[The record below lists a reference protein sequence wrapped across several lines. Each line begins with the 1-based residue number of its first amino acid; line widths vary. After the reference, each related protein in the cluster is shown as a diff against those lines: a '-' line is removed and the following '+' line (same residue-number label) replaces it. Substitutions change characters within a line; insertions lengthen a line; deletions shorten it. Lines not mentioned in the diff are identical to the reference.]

1 MKNRKIEK
9 IILIISIFL
18 LALTANNII
27 YASSGSPLED
37 VFSDASDFIKQGD
50 PSTAISTS
58 SLKEPSDL
66 ITNILLGVATLVSVV
81 TITILG
87 ISFMIQSAEGK
98 AEIKQAIIPLVI
110 GIIVSFGAFTIWK
123 AIINIFAKI

>member
-1 MKNRKIEK
+1 M
-9 IILIISIFL
+9 
-18 LALTANNII
+18 
-27 YASSGSPLED
+27 
-37 VFSDASDFIKQGD
+37 
-50 PSTAISTS
+50 
-58 SLKEPSDL
+58 

>member
-27 YASSGSPLED
+27 YASSDSPLED
-37 VFSDASDFIKQGD
+37 IFRDASNFIKQGD

-58 SLKEPSDL
+58 SLKNHQ
-66 ITNILLGVATLVSVV
+66 I
-81 TITILG
+81 
-87 ISFMIQSAEGK
+87 
-98 AEIKQAIIPLVI
+98 
-110 GIIVSFGAFTIWK
+110 
-123 AIINIFAKI
+123 

>member
-27 YASSGSPLED
+27 YASSDSPLED

-66 ITNILLGVATLVSVV
+66 ITNILLGVATLISVV